1 MDDPS
6 IRAVD
11 LVVLNQTKKIS
22 IIVVMAAACIGSNY
36 AMLGVINVKF
46 MDVLVFITGLA
57 FGSRM
62 GMAVGFL
69 SWAIYGLINPYGF
82 VLPILVATATM
93 ESVYGLV
100 GGLIGRES
108 RSVIHGNSIVAGVQY
123 AIVGLVLTLV
133 YDLVTNVVFAVT
145 FGINLSVAL
154 IGGIPFT
161 MVHALSNMGLFFV
174 GVLPAIKG
182 IHRLMPELNVNV

>member
-1 MDDPS
+1 MDNPS
-6 IRAVD
+6 TQAVD
-11 LVVLNQTKKIS
+11 LVTLNKTKKIS
-22 IIVVMAAACIGSNY
+22 IIVMMAAACIGSNY

-100 GGLIGRES
+100 GGLLGRQGGKI
-108 RSVIHGNSIVAGVQY
+108 IHSNPVVAGVQY
-123 AIVGLVLTLV
+123 AIVGLVLTLT

-161 MVHALSNMGLFFV
+161 MVHTLSNVGLFFV
-174 GVLPAIKG
+174 LVLPAING
-182 IHRLMPELNVNV
+182 IRRLIPELNVNV

>member
-1 MDDPS
+1 MGL
-6 IRAVD
+6 IA
-11 LVVLNQTKKIS
+11 LNQTKKIS
-22 IIVVMAAACIGSNY
+22 IIVMMTAACIGSNY
-36 AMLGVINVKF
+36 AMLGVLNVKF

-57 FGSRM
+57 FGSSM
-62 GMAVGFL
+62 GMAVGLL

-100 GGLIGRES
+100 GGLLGRQGGKI
-108 RSVIHGNSIVAGVQY
+108 IHSNPIVAGVQY
-123 AIVGLVLTLV
+123 AIVGLVLTLT
-133 YDLVTNVVFAVT
+133 YDLVTNAVFAVT

-161 MVHALSNMGLFFV
+161 LVHAISNVGLFFV
-174 GVLPAIKG
+174 GVLPAING
-182 IHRLMPELNVNV
+182 IRRLIPELNVNV

>member
-1 MDDPS
+1 VGL
-6 IRAVD
+6 IA
-11 LVVLNQTKKIS
+11 LNQTKKIS
-22 IIVVMAAACIGSNY
+22 VIVMMSAACIGSNY
-36 AMLGVINVKF
+36 AMLGVLNVKF

-57 FGSRM
+57 FGSSM

-69 SWAIYGLINPYGF
+69 SWAIYGLINPYG
-82 VLPILVATATM
+82 VVMPILVATATM

-100 GGLIGRES
+100 GGLLGRQGGKI
-108 RSVIHGNSIVAGVQY
+108 IHSNPIVAGVQY
-123 AIVGLVLTLV
+123 AIVGLVLTLI

-161 MVHALSNMGLFFV
+161 MAHTLSNVGLFFV
-174 GVLPAIKG
+174 GVLPAING
-182 IHRLMPELNVNV
+182 IRRLIPELNVNV